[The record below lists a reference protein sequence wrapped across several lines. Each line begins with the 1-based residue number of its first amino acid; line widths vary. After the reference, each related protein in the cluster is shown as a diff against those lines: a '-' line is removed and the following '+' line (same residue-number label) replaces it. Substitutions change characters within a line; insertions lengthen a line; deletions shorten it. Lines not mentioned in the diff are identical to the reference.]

1 MSRVRVLLL
10 RLYVFIAKH
19 IVAQQHHTGLSSLST
34 SQTFR
39 TFYTKSSATTTTTTV
54 RTTPPPPLSTPPLPP
69 VPPRRRGR
77 KLLVFISYKWGD
89 DTEGRDN
96 SARVRQFSDILAK
109 HVGVWI
115 DVRSMEHNHITQS
128 MCRGIDCCDITLIC
142 ITRSYIE
149 SCANPN
155 IQSNCRLELDYSHV
169 RDHTNQRVLPVVME
183 PGCLDTRT
191 WDGPVGAYLATKKY
205 IDMARGDIDENRV
218 LSVVN
223 SITRICADGY
233 R

>member
-1 MSRVRVLLL
+1 MLHARVLLL

-19 IVAQQHHTGLSSLST
+19 IVAQQHHVGLSSSLST
-34 SQTFR
+34 NQTFR
-39 TFYTKSSATTTTTTV
+39 TFYTKSSTTRLPAV
-54 RTTPPPPLSTPPLPP
+54 RTTPATPPPLPP
-69 VPPRRRGR
+69 VPPRRRR
-77 KLLVFISYKWGD
+77 KLLVFISYKWGI

-96 SARVRQFSDILAK
+96 GARVRQFSEILAK

-149 SCANPN
+149 DCANPN

-169 RDHTNQRVLPVVME
+169 RDHTNQRVLPIVME
-183 PGCLDTRT
+183 SGCLDTRT
-191 WDGPVGAYLATKKY
+191 WSGPVGAYLATKKY
-205 IDMARGDIDENRV
+205 IDMVRSDIDDDHV
-218 LSVVN
+218 LTVVN